1 MSTET
6 TCSRKVSITDQKYGM
21 ELQKLRERIEFVEKE
36 RKERE
41 KSEQDAARANQND
54 PSNEMPGTS
63 KKPKMQ

>member
-1 MSTET
+1 
-6 TCSRKVSITDQKYGM
+6 M

-36 RKERE
+36 RTERE

-54 PSNEMPGTS
+54 PANEKPGTS